1 MRDLVKRLARRSKTA
16 IIIYKIFDNRRLR
29 KRVESGDIE
38 TIHGST
44 HSSQSLSDSLAYI
57 EKQFADYC
65 DYAQLSPEHI
75 RDNRVLELGPGDN
88 LGVALK
94 FLAAG
99 AASVVCLDRFYSKR
113 NVEHEKE
120 IYQALRNRLSSDEQI
135 RFDQAI
141 SLSDEIQFNP
151 ERMQIIHGGSLE
163 TFADKLAQDY
173 EAFHLI
179 LSCAVLEEIY
189 DPDPTFAAM
198 ARLLAPGGCL
208 VHKIDLSDYG
218 MFRNQGMHPLTF
230 LTISE
235 AVYKRMASDSGLP
248 NRKRLG
254 YYVEKMKEFGY
265 RANFFV
271 TSVLPIG
278 RLEPAPEYVS
288 GKFDLDSNRRVVD
301 EIRSRLANE
310 FKSMD
315 EAQLLIDGVLMVAKK
330 PL

>member
-1 MRDLVKRLARRSKTA
+1 MRNSVKRLARRSKTA
-16 IIIYKIFDNRRLR
+16 IIIYKIFDNWRLKR
-29 KRVESGDIE
+29 RVESGDIE

-44 HSSQSLSDSLAYI
+44 HSSQSLSDSLAYL

-65 DYAQLSPEHI
+65 EYAQLTPDHI
-75 RDNRVLELGPGDN
+75 RGSRILELGPGDN

-120 IYQALRNRLSSDEQI
+120 IYQALRKRLSSEEKT

-141 SLSDEIQFNP
+141 SLTNNIQFNP
-151 ERMQIIHGGSLE
+151 ERLQSIYGGTLE
-163 TFADKLAQDY
+163 TFADQLAQDY
-173 EAFHLI
+173 EAFDLI

-235 AVYKRMASDSGLP
+235 PVYKRMASDSGLP

-254 YYVEKMKEFGY
+254 YYIEKMKEFGCQ
-265 RANFFV
+265 ANFFV
-271 TSVLPIG
+271 TSVLPTG
-278 RLEPAPEYVS
+278 RLEPAPEYIP
-288 GKFDLDSNRRVVD
+288 GKFNGDSGQRLVNQ
-301 EIRSRLANE
+301 IRSRLASD
-310 FKSMD
+310 FKSLD
-315 EAQLLIDGVLMVAKK
+315 EEQLLIDGVLLVGRK

>member
-65 DYAQLSPEHI
+65 DYVELTPDDI
-75 RDNRVLELGPGDN
+75 RDSKILELGPGDN
-88 LGVALK
+88 LGVALR
-94 FLAAG
+94 FLGAG

-120 IYQALRNRLSSDEQI
+120 IYQALRRSLGPEEKA
-135 RFDQAI
+135 RFDRAI
-141 SLSDEIQFNP
+141 SLTDKIQFNP
-151 ERMQIIHGGSLE
+151 ERLRIIHGGTLE

-173 EAFHLI
+173 EAFDLI

-198 ARLLAPGGCL
+198 ASLLAPGACL

-235 AVYKRMASDSGLP
+235 PVYKRMASDSGLP

-265 RANFFV
+265 RSEIFV
-271 TSVLPIG
+271 TSVIPTG
-278 RLEPAPEYVS
+278 RLEPATKYVPGS
-288 GKFDLDSNRRVVD
+288 FKCDSSRSLVD
-301 EIRSRLANE
+301 EIRSRLASE

-315 EAQLLIDGVLMVAKK
+315 EEALLIDGVLLVARK